1 MNKKQLPF
9 LILLM
14 SVSFISNANASSL
27 PKSNIAE
34 YHACVMNVGDDLRD
48 LNKWIKKWNS
58 WADTE
63 INSGYTAYIL
73 TPMYGVVNTVD
84 SIDFAWVG
92 LAESRELF
100 WKGKSAFINSG
111 LQESFPAKCT
121 SMTARQY
128 AFDDP
133 NDWQVDSNETPLV
146 YRSCLLSEGRT
157 IEDVYNIRQS
167 QIDMIRAEGINSSMK
182 MIIPGLG
189 SPSEKYDFMTL
200 INFGDMANMGK
211 NNDIWNKDE
220 SMREKWRALNDNS
233 YMCENSRMYVGSRIR

>member
-1 MNKKQLPF
+1 MND
-9 LILLM
+9 
-14 SVSFISNANASSL
+14 
-27 PKSNIAE
+27 
-34 YHACVMNVGDDLRD
+34 GDDLRD

-58 WADTE
+58 WADKE

-167 QIDMIRAEGINSSMK
+167 QIEM
-182 MIIPGLG
+182 
-189 SPSEKYDFMTL
+189 
-200 INFGDMANMGK
+200 
-211 NNDIWNKDE
+211 
-220 SMREKWRALNDNS
+220 
-233 YMCENSRMYVGSRIR
+233 